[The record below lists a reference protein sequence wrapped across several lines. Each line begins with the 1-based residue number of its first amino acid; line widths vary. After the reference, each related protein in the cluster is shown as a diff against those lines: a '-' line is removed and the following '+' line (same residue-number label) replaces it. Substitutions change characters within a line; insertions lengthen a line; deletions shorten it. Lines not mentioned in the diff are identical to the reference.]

1 MQISDN
7 TQKAKKIG
15 LLFDVMYL
23 QLELPCRMDMGK
35 FEGGKHRKGIK
46 KDLEF
51 KRKNLI
57 MDEKYTW
64 QKAIT
69 TTVDLPGN

>member
-35 FEGGKHRKGIK
+35 FEGGKHRKGMK

-51 KRKNLI
+51 KKKESHHR
-57 MDEKYTW
+57 
-64 QKAIT
+64 
-69 TTVDLPGN
+69 